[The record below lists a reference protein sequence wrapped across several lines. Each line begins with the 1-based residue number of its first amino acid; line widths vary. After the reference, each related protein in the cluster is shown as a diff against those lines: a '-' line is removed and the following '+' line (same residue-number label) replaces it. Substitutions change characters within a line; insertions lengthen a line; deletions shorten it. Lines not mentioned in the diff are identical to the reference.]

1 MNNDLTIGIR
11 IKADSSGLVGEVS
24 LSKKELDKLGAA
36 TGQAGKASDV
46 ATKASRRLANE
57 QKNLQ
62 SQFSGT
68 RNQARLL
75 LVGLG
80 GFSAIRL
87 FQGAVR
93 DIGQFQTSMS
103 SVQAVTQA
111 TDAQMAA
118 MEQTAR
124 RLGAT
129 TVFSASEAAAGMEFL
144 GRAGFNTT
152 QIISAMPSVLNLAAA
167 AKLQLG
173 EAADIASNIM
183 SAFNIEAERSSEIS
197 DVLAAAAASAN
208 TDVRQLGEAMKFV
221 GPVAAAMNVEMFAS
235 AAAIGVL
242 SNAGIQGSAAGTG
255 LRRILSELASPS
267 KAAMEALGELGITID
282 DVNPKTHDLTEIVQ
296 LLAERGI
303 TAAQAFEIFGD
314 RGAPAILALTS
325 QVSSLHQL
333 TDSLADVEGTAQRM
347 ADVMQDNLQGDLK
360 SLESVI
366 QEVTLSVGD
375 AGLAGGLRTLIQDTT
390 NVIRVLS
397 GMDDQL
403 GKNAE
408 RARNLARMIEF
419 AGAAAGGFLALRLA
433 SGMLNIARA
442 TAVAATSW
450 RALGFAM
457 NATPIGIISTA
468 IGLVVGLA
476 LAFRDTEA
484 AADDYLS
491 AQERVNEILSETAEL
506 TEDTTQASR
515 DRRDALEAEKKELID
530 LSRAELAFA
539 EAQLARFNQFG
550 DQSDNTTPAFLAANQ
565 RVAMARAQVRMLQT
579 PNSMFDGDFAFD
591 EGGGGSKNP
600 LSVEPDPNRG
610 TGFDVDDLQKLVEAL
625 DPAAKKARVFAES
638 MTLLNAA
645 YEAGEVEGD
654 RYRELVIALI
664 KEFPEAASAA
674 SGYIGVMADGL
685 TTLQT
690 WDGFHETAALHE
702 AELEIQRIK
711 NTKAT
716 DDFIA
721 SLEDELALAKLSE
734 TERQVELQTRALINQ
749 AKADGITLTDEEI
762 ARVRAQVAVN
772 VEALHAI
779 AQRRKAEE
787 AAAQEWKRLWENAA
801 DQIQNTLADTF
812 RDALDGNIRT
822 WEDFGD
828 SLLNIFKD
836 VAAQIAALLIF
847 QPLVGGI
854 AGSLGLGGGAGG
866 GFGFGGG
873 GGGLSSLLS
882 LGSTGLNLAGINPL
896 AALFGGGASALSVAG
911 STVGGLSILGSASPS
926 VLGTLSTPASMF
938 AAPGFGSASAGFA
951 GSLAS
956 GGLSGLAGL
965 AGPAALGA
973 LGGGLLASLTGG
985 NATGGSIGGGLG
997 AALGFAVGGP
1007 LGALIGGAGG
1017 GFLGGMF
1024 GGGDSV
1030 GPAASQRISIAGG
1043 RASLGNSGTADGG
1056 QLNQVQAEANQA
1068 IAALNTFVDATGG
1081 ILDEAILPKLDRVL
1095 VTASLGGSLT
1105 RGADEVVKDF
1115 VNAGGLID
1123 TSGHSITLDE
1133 AIEALNQKIEE
1144 ALEASQTE
1152 PLESAVL
1159 TISNEFETLARGA
1172 ESLAATFM
1180 RAAGRLRSASE
1191 DLLLGDLS
1199 PLSST
1204 ERLSE
1209 ARRIVDELAAQAAD
1223 DNLAAIEAL
1232 PDALRTQ
1239 LELSR
1244 DVHASSA
1251 PFVADFNTA
1260 QALLSRFAG
1269 RAEELAT
1276 AEIAR
1281 AEELRTEKANE
1292 LEAAAANTNE
1302 PVTVDAPEL
1311 QKQIAGL
1318 SQQVA
1323 TLSSQLADRDT
1334 AFEEVSTANFDLRR
1348 ASNERAFDPG
1358 GGP

>member
-46 ATKASRRLANE
+46 ATKASRRLAQE
-57 QKNLQ
+57 QKSLQ
-62 SQFSGT
+62 SQFAGT

-93 DIGQFQTSMS
+93 DIGQFQLSMS

-183 SAFNIEAERSSEIS
+183 SAFNIEAERSGEIS

-303 TAAQAFEIFGD
+303 TAAQAFEVFGD

-366 QEVTLSVGD
+366 EGVTLSVGD
-375 AGLAGGLRTLIQDTT
+375 AGLAGGLRILIQDTT
-390 NVIRVLS
+390 NVVRVLA

-408 RARNLARMIEF
+408 RARNLARTIEF
-419 AGAAAGGFLALRLA
+419 VGAAAGGFLALRLA

-442 TAVAATSW
+442 TAVATTSW

-591 EGGGGSKNP
+591 EGGGRPPP
-600 LSVEPDPNRG
+600 LPPVPEAKRG
-610 TGFDVDDLQKLVEAL
+610 TGFDGDDLQKLVEAL

-674 SGYIGVMADGL
+674 GGYIGIMADGL

-716 DDFIA
+716 DEFID

-836 VAAQIAALLIF
+836 IAAQIAAMLVF

-854 AGSLGLGGGAGG
+854 AGSLGLGSGAGG
-866 GFGFGGG
+866 SIGSLFGGGG
-873 GGGLSSLLS
+873 GGGLSNLLS
-882 LGSTGLNLAGINPL
+882 LGSSGLNLAGINPL
-896 AALFGGGASALSVAG
+896 AGLTSGLGASLFGLSGGASIPIAHALGVAPVAG
-911 STVGGLSILGSASPS
+911 GLHT
-926 VLGTLSTPASMF
+926 LGT
-938 AAPGFGSASAGFA
+938 A

-956 GGLSGLAGL
+956 GGLGGLTAL

-973 LGGGLLASLTGG
+973 LGGSLLAGLTGG
-985 NATGGSIGGGLG
+985 NATGGGIGGGLG

-1024 GGGDSV
+1024 GGGSSV

-1068 IAALNTFVDATGG
+1068 IVALNAFVDATGG
-1081 ILDEAILPKLDRVL
+1081 LLDEAILPKLDRVL

-1115 VNAGGLID
+1115 INAGGLID
-1123 TSGHSITLDE
+1123 TSGHDITLDE
-1133 AIEALNQKIEE
+1133 AIEALNKKIEE

-1159 TISNEFETLARGA
+1159 SISNEFETLARGA

-1292 LEAAAANTNE
+1292 LEAAAANSNE
-1302 PVTVDAPEL
+1302 PVEVDAPEL